1 MLSAQTSHWPCH
13 PSAAVAAR
21 FAVIR
26 CSRKFWAG
34 SNSQIAGLCGPVQVR
49 QLPTQHLFAGAA
61 AAVWLYSICRQ
72 SSHSNRSTPNR
83 IMAKLLPYHAEF
95 RIDVSGAKWFF
106 RICFIIPLKSFRRW
120 VEALKRERHRDKR
133 LFKVAL
139 RVFDVA
145 LDSVGLFTGI
155 DINSTPVFSAHFM
168 LRRAGVGAQMH
179 VDQDIQGDDFRVK
192 RHDNSFGK
200 AVMWRKGFY
209 EPLRHV
215 ADAPKRLEDRFSA
228 PVTPTTKTYLH
239 LAQWTSLTTSS
250 RPLKEQVSPAVL
262 PSSAL

>member
-1 MLSAQTSHWPCH
+1 MQARLLLAQHFLAC
-13 PSAAVAAR
+13 
-21 FAVIR
+21 
-26 CSRKFWAG
+26 
-34 SNSQIAGLCGPVQVR
+34 
-49 QLPTQHLFAGAA
+49 AA
-61 AAVWLYSICRQ
+61 AHAWLCSICRQ
-72 SSHSNRSTPNR
+72 SSRSNRSTPNR

-95 RIDVSGAKWFF
+95 RINVSGAKWFF

-120 VEALKRERHRDKR
+120 VEALRRERHRDKR
-133 LFKVAL
+133 LVKVAL
-139 RVFDVA
+139 RVFDMA

-155 DINSTPVFSAHFM
+155 DINSTPIFSAHFM

-200 AVMWRKGFY
+200 AVVRRKGFD

-215 ADAPKRLEDRFSA
+215 ADAPKRLEHRFSA
-228 PVTPTTKTYLH
+228 PVTPTSEAYFN
-239 LAQWTSLTTSS
+239 LAQWTSLMSRS

-262 PSSAL
+262 PSSAA